1 LAKKKIVVNKITM
14 SKEKILLIDDEMNIL
29 DLARMYLEREGF
41 LVNWATDGL
50 EALDMIK
57 QSHPDLV
64 VLDLMLPGMDGLEI
78 CRKLRS
84 EGDQVPIIVL
94 TARDEDVDKILGL
107 ELGADDYMTKPFN
120 PRELTARVKAI
131 LKRVEQ
137 GRTLAPTIESIIQ
150 LADLEI
156 DLKRREVRLAGF
168 EIQLRRH
175 EFELLRVLAEN
186 NSFVLTREQLLNLAW
201 GYDFAGQTRTV
212 DVHVGQL
219 RAKLVNS
226 KVVIETVP
234 GIGYKLV
241 A

>member
-1 LAKKKIVVNKITM
+1 M

-41 LVNWATDGL
+41 LVSWATDGL
-50 EALDMIK
+50 DALDMIK

-201 GYDFAGQTRTV
+201 GYGFAGQTRTV

>member
-1 LAKKKIVVNKITM
+1 
-14 SKEKILLIDDEMNIL
+14 
-29 DLARMYLEREGF
+29 
-41 LVNWATDGL
+41 
-50 EALDMIK
+50 
-57 QSHPDLV
+57 
-64 VLDLMLPGMDGLEI
+64 
-78 CRKLRS
+78 
-84 EGDQVPIIVL
+84 
-94 TARDEDVDKILGL
+94 
-107 ELGADDYMTKPFN
+107 
-120 PRELTARVKAI
+120 
-131 LKRVEQ
+131 
-137 GRTLAPTIESIIQ
+137 
-150 LADLEI
+150 
-156 DLKRREVRLAGF
+156 VRLAGF

>member
-1 LAKKKIVVNKITM
+1 
-14 SKEKILLIDDEMNIL
+14 
-29 DLARMYLEREGF
+29 
-41 LVNWATDGL
+41 
-50 EALDMIK
+50 
-57 QSHPDLV
+57 
-64 VLDLMLPGMDGLEI
+64 
-78 CRKLRS
+78 
-84 EGDQVPIIVL
+84 
-94 TARDEDVDKILGL
+94 
-107 ELGADDYMTKPFN
+107 
-120 PRELTARVKAI
+120 
-131 LKRVEQ
+131 VEQ

-201 GYDFAGQTRTV
+201 GYGFAGQTRTV

>member
-1 LAKKKIVVNKITM
+1 LAKKKIVVKKITM

-41 LVNWATDGL
+41 LVSWATDGL
-50 EALDMIK
+50 DALDMIK

>member
-1 LAKKKIVVNKITM
+1 M

-41 LVNWATDGL
+41 LVSWATDGL
-50 EALDMIK
+50 DALDMIK